1 MFGRDK
7 VKRIEVISEIANAHQ
22 GKPELAL
29 KLARK
34 SAEAG
39 SNPAVKSWNTE

>member
-1 MFGRDK
+1 LEETE

-29 KLARK
+29 ELARK
-34 SAEAG
+34 SAEAE
-39 SNPAVKSWNTE
+39 SNPAAKGWNTE